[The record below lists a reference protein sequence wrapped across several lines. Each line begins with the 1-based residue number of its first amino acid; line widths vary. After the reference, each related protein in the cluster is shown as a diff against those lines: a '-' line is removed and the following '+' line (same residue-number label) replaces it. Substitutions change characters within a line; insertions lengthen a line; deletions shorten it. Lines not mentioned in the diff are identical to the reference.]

1 MKQYKF
7 LIASLLPLMVAALVS
22 AQTQSL
28 VITVDDFDGLNSL
41 GSGVNNLDI
50 TKSENSLQLDFGP
63 GSSSLGYD
71 AFGTGTSTF
80 GQSGEWFDGS
90 YVKFGNSGNQQKLDF
105 RITNNTGSD
114 AKLKNISFDV
124 RRQPGNSNPTGYTI
138 SYLAS
143 GDSALIKGA
152 SVATGS
158 EMVNLA
164 GVGSEV
170 GTITDGINNF
180 SEFIGANISGTAW
193 IAAGGYANF
202 RLIMTTGN
210 ASASSQLDN
219 FSVTMETAVPEPST
233 YALLLGL
240 TGLSFVLLRRRKL

>member
-1 MKQYKF
+1 MKKLLLSS
-7 LIASLLPLMVAALVS
+7 LIASALTVANA
-22 AQTQSL
+22 ATFT
-28 VITVDDFDGLNSL
+28 ITVDDFDGLNTL
-41 GSGVNNLDI
+41 GSGNNNLNV
-50 TKSENSLQLDFGP
+50 TKSENSLQLNFGP

-71 AFGTGTSTF
+71 AYGTGTSTF

-105 RITNNTGSD
+105 RITNNTGAD

-124 RRQPGNSNPTGYTI
+124 RRPPGNANPTGYTI
-138 SYLAS
+138 SYLAT

-152 SVATGS
+152 SVAEGS
-158 EMVNLA
+158 EMANLA

-170 GTITDGINNF
+170 GTMSDGINNF
-180 SEFIGANISGTAW
+180 SESVGANISGTAW

-210 ASASSQLDN
+210 SAASSQMDN
-219 FSVTMETAVPEPST
+219 FSVTMETVVVPEPGT
-233 YALLLGL
+233 YALI
-240 TGLSFVLLRRRKL
+240 TGALVFAYILRRRARA

>member
-1 MKQYKF
+1 MKK
-7 LIASLLPLMVAALVS
+7 LLLTGLVASALTVVNAA
-22 AQTQSL
+22 TFT
-28 VITVDDFDGLNSL
+28 ITVDNFDGLNTL
-41 GSGVNNLDI
+41 GSGNNNLDI
-50 TKSENSLQLDFGP
+50 TKSENGLQLDFGP

-71 AFGTGTSTF
+71 AYGTGTSTF

-90 YVKFGNSGNQQKLDF
+90 YLKFGNSGNQQKLDF

-114 AKLKNISFDV
+114 AKLKNISFDI
-124 RRQPGNSNPTGYTI
+124 RRQSGNSNPTGYTI

-152 SVATGS
+152 SVSEGS

-170 GTITDGINNF
+170 NTIVGGINNF
-180 SEFIGANISGTAW
+180 SETIGTNISGTAW
-193 IAAGGYANF
+193 IAAGKYANF

-210 ASASSQLDN
+210 TSASSQMDN
-219 FSVTMETAVPEPST
+219 FSITMETVAVPEPGT
-233 YALLLGL
+233 YALI
-240 TGLSFVLLRRRKL
+240 TGALVFAYILRRRART

>member
-1 MKQYKF
+1 MKKLLLSSF
-7 LIASLLPLMVAALVS
+7 IASALTVANA
-22 AQTQSL
+22 ATFT
-28 VITVDDFDGLNSL
+28 ITVDDFNGLNTL
-41 GSGVNNLDI
+41 GSGNNNLDV

-210 ASASSQLDN
+210 ASAASQMDN
-219 FSVTMETAVPEPST
+219 FSVTMETVVVPEPGT
-233 YALLLGL
+233 YALI
-240 TGLSFVLLRRRKL
+240 TGALVFAYILRRRARA